1 MTKRKWLHVQ
11 QKIEIMQLPDGER
24 FKSLIQELDGE
35 TVSVTVP
42 YRQGKYL
49 LLHSGEMVRVE
60 FAVSDAIY
68 GFQAKVVGR
77 RKSNHVPL
85 VLLSRPT
92 IFTRKQR
99 RSFVRFPITLPVRFY
114 LSPHESSS
122 LIPESGE
129 EKTGKA
135 IDISGG
141 GLQIYTNTAVQV
153 GEQVLLRL
161 KLNDGHPQE
170 LLLSG
175 IVNWVTEDEW
185 QRSIR
190 FGVCFHGISEAAQER
205 IISYIFSMMRERVLT

>member
-1 MTKRKWLHVQ
+1 MTKKKWLHVQ

-35 TVSVTVP
+35 TISVTVP

-49 LLHSGEMVRVE
+49 LLHTGEIVSVE
-60 FAVSDAIY
+60 FAVSDAFY
-68 GFQAKVVGR
+68 GFQAKVLGR

-85 VLLSRPT
+85 VLLSRPAF
-92 IFTRKQR
+92 FTRKQR

-114 LSPHESSS
+114 FYSQSDVTLM
-122 LIPESGE
+122 PESGE

-161 KLNDGHPQE
+161 KLNDGNPQE
-170 LLLSG
+170 LILSG
-175 IVNWVTEDEW
+175 NVSWVTEDEW
-185 QRSIR
+185 QRSFR
-190 FGVCFHGISEAAQER
+190 FGVCFQGISEAAQER
-205 IISYIFSMMRERVLT
+205 IISYVFSMMRQRTQI

>member
-1 MTKRKWLHVQ
+1 MTKKKWLHVQ

-49 LLHSGEMVRVE
+49 FLHSGEMVRVE
-60 FAVSDAIY
+60 FADNDAIY
-68 GFQAKVVGR
+68 GFQAKVLGR

-85 VLLSRPT
+85 VLLSRPAF
-92 IFTRKQR
+92 FTRKQR

-114 LSPHESSS
+114 LNPQSGGQ
-122 LIPESGE
+122 LIPESCE
-129 EKTGKA
+129 EKTGKT

-141 GLQIYTNTAVQV
+141 GLQIYTSSAVQA
-153 GEQVLLRL
+153 GTQVLLRL

-170 LLLSG
+170 LILGGNIS
-175 IVNWVTEDEW
+175 WVTEDQW
-185 QRSIR
+185 HRSVR
-190 FGVCFHGISEAAQER
+190 FGVCFQGISEAAQER
-205 IISYIFSMMRERVLT
+205 IISYVFSMMRQRTLT